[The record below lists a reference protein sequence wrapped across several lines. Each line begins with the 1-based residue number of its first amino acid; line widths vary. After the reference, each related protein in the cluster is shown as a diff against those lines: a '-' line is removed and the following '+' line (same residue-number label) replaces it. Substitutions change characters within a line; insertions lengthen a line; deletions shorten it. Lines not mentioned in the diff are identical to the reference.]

1 MAMGKATRSCKTG
14 KNTPFYRGLSA
25 NRVGNPGTIRNPTCL
40 THGNVQV
47 KKETKVVFVSVS
59 STHLAKSDSD
69 MQAI

>member
-25 NRVGNPGTIRNPTCL
+25 NRVGNPGTIRNMAMSKL
-40 THGNVQV
+40 

-59 STHLAKSDSD
+59 AVYTFGEIG
-69 MQAI
+69 Q